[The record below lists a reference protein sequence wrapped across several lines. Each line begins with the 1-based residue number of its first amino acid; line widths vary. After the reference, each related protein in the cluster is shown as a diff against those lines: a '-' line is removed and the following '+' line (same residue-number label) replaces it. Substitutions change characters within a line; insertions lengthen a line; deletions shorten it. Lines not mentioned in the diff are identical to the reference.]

1 MDLEEIRQDI
11 AAFADSEEDIIVER
25 NSIVFQRNRETY
37 HCTFVET
44 GSGPT
49 AEFNGIRIPYRR
61 FLGEEL
67 GRLSVLAEAIK
78 QKRQDVDP
86 YIDTKSN
93 LTDSLSNAK
102 GPLSALDLLWDECT
116 TRPVGETKLI
126 FLTADA
132 GHGKTALLRRLTRK
146 FAVAYRAGQ
155 TDMLLLHIDTQ
166 GRSFIR
172 LEEAVARD
180 LGQLRIAGVYYS
192 GIIRLIRSGL
202 LAIAIDGF
210 DELLAEVGFG
220 EAYSGLGA
228 FLRQLDGTGV
238 VVASARSAYFE
249 VENYAAQTRLLASLP
264 GTHVSVQQMR
274 LARWERPESVKLFR
288 EYRSPV
294 GARIAE
300 PDLVYDEL
308 SARLPADHPVL
319 HRPFLV
325 FQMASLI
332 SSSTKTASEIAD
344 ELGGSPVEVVPNVIA
359 ALLRREVEEKWRDP
373 SGQPY
378 LSLEQHLYLL
388 SAVADEMWTQ
398 GKNSLSVELVQLI
411 TEAVMDE
418 LRIPTSR
425 RVPISQRV
433 KAHALLV
440 ATRNTSDLAFDH
452 EEFFNYFLAERLA
465 RLARTKD
472 NFGLQRF
479 LELHALAPIVAM
491 WTVAIGHWAHETVSS
506 VIDRLSALARAEM
519 RSTYLR
525 QNAGLLAAR
534 LSERRG
540 GQEQLFFDSMHFEGD
555 SWKGSTLKLANF
567 AKCTFINVDLTD
579 CSWSDC
585 SFVDCRIDGLTC
597 SSSTQLKNCVFRG
610 SSYVQGILFKRDGE
624 TSELRSYIPEECAA
638 ILERLGAH
646 FEVEAAHKRNLK
658 PVPEDHQK
666 ALDAFFRIFSRNSG
680 ATEEVMKMKLG
691 TRYSTFT
698 NIVLPLLRQ
707 YDVVQPTEYRGRGQQ
722 SRYELNFPLETIL
735 MAEDPDAP
743 VPSNLR
749 DFWMEL
755 REQ

>member
-1 MDLEEIRQDI
+1 MDFEEIRQDI
-11 AAFADSEEDIIVER
+11 AAFADNEEDILVDR
-25 NSIVFQRNRETY
+25 NTIVFQRNRETY
-37 HCTFVET
+37 HCTFIET
-44 GSGPT
+44 SSGPT
-49 AEFNGIRIPYRR
+49 VELNGARIPYRK

-78 QKRQDVDP
+78 QKRQDVEP
-86 YIDTKSN
+86 YIDTQAY
-93 LTDSLSNAK
+93 LADSLGDTK
-102 GPLSALDLLWDECT
+102 GPLSALDLLWEGCI
-116 TRPVGETKLI
+116 TRPVGETKLV

-146 FAVAYRAGQ
+146 FSAAYTSGQ

-192 GIIRLIRSGL
+192 GVIRLIKGGL

-228 FLRQLDGTGV
+228 FLRQLDGKGV

-264 GTHVSVQQMR
+264 GTHVSVEQMR
-274 LARWERPESVKLFR
+274 LARWERPEAVKLFR
-288 EYRSPV
+288 EYRSSG
-294 GARIAE
+294 GARITE
-300 PDLVYDEL
+300 PDSVYDEL
-308 SARLPADHPVL
+308 SARLPVDHPVL

-332 SSSTKTASEIAD
+332 SSSAKTPSEIAD
-344 ELGGSPVEVVPNVIA
+344 ELGGSPIDVVPKVIG

-378 LSLEQHLYLL
+378 LSLDQHVYLL

-398 GKNSLSVELVQLI
+398 AKSSLPVDLVQLL

-418 LRIPTSR
+418 LRVPTFR

-440 ATRNTSDLAFDH
+440 ASGNANDLAFDH
-452 EEFFNYFLAERLA
+452 EEFFNYFLAERLVQ
-465 RLARTKD
+465 LARTKD

-479 LELHALAPIVAM
+479 LELYPMPAIVAL
-491 WTVAIGHWAHETVSS
+491 WTVAIGRWSAEAICGV
-506 VIDRLSALARAEM
+506 VERLSTLARAEM
-519 RSTYLR
+519 RSTHLR

-534 LSERRG
+534 LSEG
-540 GQEQLFFDSMHFEGD
+540 WTHEQRVVFDSMYFEGD
-555 SWKGSTLKLANF
+555 SWKASILNHADFT
-567 AKCTFINVDLTD
+567 KCTFINIDLTD

-585 SFVDCRIDGLTC
+585 IFSDCRIDGLTC
-597 SSSTQLKNCVFRG
+597 SSQTVLGDCVFRG
-610 SSYVQGILFKRDGE
+610 SSYVQGVLLRNDGE
-624 TSELRSYIPEECAA
+624 ISELRNYIPEECAEM
-638 ILERLGAH
+638 LLRLGAR
-646 FEVEAAHKRNLK
+646 FETPPAFERKLK
-658 PVPEDHQK
+658 PVTEDHQR

-691 TRYSTFT
+691 KRYSTFV
-698 NIVLPLLRQ
+698 NIVLPLMVRHN
-707 YDVVQPTEYRGRGQQ
+707 VVQATEYRGRGQQ
-722 SRYELNFPLETIL
+722 SRYELNAPLETIL
-735 MAEDPDAP
+735 MAEDPDAA

-749 DFWMEL
+749 EFWAEL
-755 REQ
+755 RDH

>member
-11 AAFADSEEDIIVER
+11 AAFADNEEDVIIDR
-25 NSIVFQRNRETY
+25 NTVVFQRNRDTY
-37 HCTFVET
+37 HCVFIET
-44 GSGPT
+44 SAGVIV
-49 AEFNGIRIPYRR
+49 EFNGSRIPYRK

-67 GRLSVLAEAIK
+67 GRMSVLAEAIK

-86 YIDTKSN
+86 YIDTKSL
-93 LTDSLSNAK
+93 LTDSVNNSK
-102 GPLSALDLLWDECT
+102 GPLSALDLLWEECT

-132 GHGKTALLRRLTRK
+132 GHGKTALLRRLTQK
-146 FAVAYRAGQ
+146 FATAYGTGH

-166 GRSFIR
+166 GRSFLR

-192 GIIRLIRSGL
+192 GIIRLIKGGL

-264 GTHVSVQQMR
+264 GTHVAVQQMR
-274 LARWERPESVKLFR
+274 LARWERPEAVKLFR
-288 EYRSPV
+288 EYRSPE
-294 GARIAE
+294 GARISE
-300 PDLVYDEL
+300 PDSIYDEL
-308 SARLPADHPVL
+308 AARLPVDHPVL

-332 SSSTKTASEIAD
+332 SSSSKTASQIAE
-344 ELGGSPVEVVPNVIA
+344 ELAGTPIEVVPRVIA

-378 LSLEQHLYLL
+378 LSLSEHLYLL
-388 SAVADEMWTQ
+388 SALADEMWTQ
-398 GKNSLSVELVQLI
+398 GKNSLAVDLIQLI

-418 LRIPTSR
+418 LKIPAAR

-440 ATRNTSDLAFDH
+440 ASGNSADLAFDH
-452 EEFFNYFLAERLA
+452 EEFFNYFLAERVAQLT
-465 RLARTKD
+465 RTKD

-479 LELHALAPIVAM
+479 LELHALPPIVAL
-491 WTVAIGHWAHETVSS
+491 WTVAIGPWSDDAVSG
-506 VIDRLSALARAEM
+506 VIERLGALARAEM
-519 RSTYLR
+519 RSTYLK
-525 QNAGLLAAR
+525 QNVGLLAAR
-534 LSERRG
+534 LSERRDHDAP
-540 GQEQLFFDSMHFEGD
+540 FVFDSMYFEGD
-555 SWKGSTLKLANF
+555 CWKASCLDRAEF
-567 AKCTFINVDLTD
+567 IKCTFINVDLTN
-579 CSWSDC
+579 CEWSDC
-585 SFVDCRIDGLTC
+585 NFTDCRIDGLTC
-597 SSSTQLKNCVFRG
+597 SPQTSLKNCVFRG
-610 SSYVQGILFKRDGE
+610 SSYAQGVLLKNDGE
-624 TSELRSYIPEECAA
+624 LSELRNYIPEECTDM
-638 ILERLGAH
+638 LERLGAR
-646 FEVEAAHKRNLK
+646 FEVAPTVKRSLI
-658 PVPEDHQK
+658 PVPEEHQK

-680 ATEEVMKMKLG
+680 ATEEVMKLKLG
-691 TRYSTFT
+691 KRYSTFV
-698 NIVLPLLRQ
+698 NIVLPLLIRHN
-707 YDVVQPTEYRGRGQQ
+707 VVQPTEYRGRGQQ
-722 SRYELNFPLETIL
+722 SRYELNFPLESIL
-735 MAEDPDAP
+735 MAEDPEAP
-743 VPSNLR
+743 TPKNLR
-749 DFWMEL
+749 DFWAEL